1 MRFSEEL
8 ALVHTLAD
16 IADKISMDRFLALDL
31 SVETK
36 PDLSPVS
43 DADKSVELALRAAIQ
58 KKYPSDSIIGEEFAN
73 TVGSSKRAWV
83 IDPIDGTA
91 NFVRG
96 VPVWCTLIS
105 LMEDG
110 VSVVGM
116 VSAPA
121 LNRRWYAAEGAG
133 AFTQFGETSPRKISV
148 SKVNKIED
156 ASLSYSSFHSW
167 NDGGKF
173 SDLSKRFWRTRGY
186 GDFWSHMLVAE
197 GALEVAAEPEL
208 QLFDMA
214 ALDIVVREAG
224 GRFTGVNGIDGSHQG
239 TAIASNGLLHDQVV
253 AALK

>member
-8 ALVHTLAD
+8 ELVHTLAD

-31 SVETK
+31 KVETK

-43 DADKSVELALRAAIQ
+43 DADKSVELALRAAIAA
-58 KKYPSDSIIGEEFAN
+58 KFPSDSVIGEEFEN
-73 TVGSSKRAWV
+73 TQGSSTRAWV

-105 LMEDG
+105 LMENG
-110 VSVVGM
+110 ISVVGM

-121 LNRRWYAAEGAG
+121 LNRRWYAAEGSG
-133 AFTQFGETSPRKISV
+133 AFNQFGRSEPRKISV
-148 SKVNKIED
+148 SKVSKIED

-167 NDGGKF
+167 KDGGKF
-173 SDLSKRFWRTRGY
+173 SDLAKRFWRTRAY

-214 ALDIVVREAG
+214 ALEIVVKEAG

-239 TAIASNGLLHDQVV
+239 NAVSSNGLLHNEVI
-253 AALK
+253 AAIK

>member
-1 MRFSEEL
+1 MPFSEEL
-8 ALVHTLAD
+8 ALVHQLAN
-16 IADKISMDRFLALDL
+16 IADKISMERFLALDL
-31 SVETK
+31 AVETK

-43 DADKSVELALRAAIQ
+43 DADKSVELALRAAIAEA
-58 KKYPSDSIIGEEFAN
+58 YPGDSVIGEEFAN
-73 TVGSSKRAWV
+73 TQGSSTRSWV

-105 LMEDG
+105 LMENG

-121 LNRRWYAAEGAG
+121 LNRRWYASQGSGAY
-133 AFTQFGETSPRKISV
+133 TQFGESSPRKIAV
-148 SKVNKIED
+148 SKVSKIED

-167 NDGGKF
+167 KDGGKF
-173 SDLSKRFWRTRGY
+173 SELAKRFWRTRAY

-197 GALEVAAEPEL
+197 GALDVAAEPEL

-214 ALDIVVREAG
+214 ALEIVVIEAG
-224 GRFTGVNGIDGSHQG
+224 GRFTGVNGVQGSHEG
-239 TAIASNGLLHDQVV
+239 NAVSSNGLLHNEVI
-253 AALK
+253 ATLK

>member
-1 MRFSEEL
+1 MRFSDEL

-58 KKYPSDSIIGEEFAN
+58 EKYPNDSVIGEEFAN

-116 VSAPA
+116 VSSPA

-148 SKVNKIED
+148 SKVSRIED

-167 NDGGKF
+167 KDGGKF
-173 SDLSKRFWRTRGY
+173 SNTRAY

>member
-8 ALVHTLAD
+8 ALVHQLAD
-16 IADKISMDRFLALDL
+16 LADKISMDRFLALDL

-43 DADKSVELALRAAIQ
+43 DADKSVELALRAAIEAQ
-58 KKYPSDSIIGEEFAN
+58 YPTDSIIGEEFAN

-105 LMEDG
+105 LMEEG

-116 VSAPA
+116 VSSPA
-121 LNRRWYAAEGAG
+121 LNRRWYAAEGSG
-133 AFTQFGETSPRKISV
+133 AYTQFGESSPRKISV
-148 SKVNKIED
+148 SKVGRLED

-167 NDGGKF
+167 KDGGKF
-173 SDLSKRFWRTRGY
+173 SELSKRFWRTRAY

-224 GRFTGVNGIDGSHQG
+224 GRFTGVNGIDGSLQG
-239 TAIASNGLLHDQVV
+239 NAISSNGLLHDEVI

>member
-8 ALVHTLAD
+8 ALVHQLAD
-16 IADKISMDRFLALDL
+16 LADTISMDRFLALDL

-43 DADKSVELALRAAIQ
+43 DADKSVELALRAAIEAQ
-58 KKYPSDSIIGEEFAN
+58 YPTDSIIGEEFAN

-105 LMEDG
+105 LMEEG

-116 VSAPA
+116 VSSPA
-121 LNRRWYAAEGAG
+121 LNRRWYAAEGSG
-133 AFTQFGETSPRKISV
+133 AFTQFGESSPRKISV
-148 SKVNKIED
+148 SKVGRLED

-167 NDGGKF
+167 KDGGKF
-173 SDLSKRFWRTRGY
+173 SELSKRFWRTRAY

-224 GRFTGVNGIDGSHQG
+224 GRFTGVNGIDGSLQG
-239 TAIASNGLLHDQVV
+239 NAISSNGLLHDEVI